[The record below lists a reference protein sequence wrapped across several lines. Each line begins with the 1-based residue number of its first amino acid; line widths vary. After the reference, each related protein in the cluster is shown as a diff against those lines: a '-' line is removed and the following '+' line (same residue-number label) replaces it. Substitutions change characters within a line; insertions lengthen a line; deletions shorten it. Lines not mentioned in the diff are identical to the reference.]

1 MHFSLI
7 VHLNT
12 KIFMHFFCTKFN
24 FLWVYLYRK
33 PKPLDTDILRS
44 MKMQHNVGYAKNLGK
59 EKRNQ
64 IPYVQVNEKSKK
76 GKGSVPESP
85 IGRGRSQDVT
95 FYAPLEK
102 GGILFCNCLSVGRSV
117 GL

>member
-1 MHFSLI
+1 
-7 VHLNT
+7 
-12 KIFMHFFCTKFN
+12 
-24 FLWVYLYRK
+24 
-33 PKPLDTDILRS
+33 
-44 MKMQHNVGYAKNLGK
+44 MQHNVGYAKNLGK

-95 FYAPLEK
+95 FSFV
-102 GGILFCNCLSVGRSV
+102 ILFHILENLYQGNDNKNGS
-117 GL
+117 

>member
-1 MHFSLI
+1 MHYSLI

-33 PKPLDTDILRS
+33 PKPLDADILRS

-95 FYAPLEK
+95 FSFV
-102 GGILFCNCLSVGRSV
+102 ILFHILENLYQGNDKKNGS
-117 GL
+117 

>member
-1 MHFSLI
+1 
-7 VHLNT
+7 
-12 KIFMHFFCTKFN
+12 
-24 FLWVYLYRK
+24 
-33 PKPLDTDILRS
+33 
-44 MKMQHNVGYAKNLGK
+44 MQHNVGYAKNLGK

-95 FYAPLEK
+95 FSFV
-102 GGILFCNCLSVGRSV
+102 ILFHILENLYQGNDKKMVANDEAIMSNVFLMITC
-117 GL
+117 